1 MIFPSMNW
9 VVAFESRSLAFGST
23 PAVASAPGGVFG
35 RMKVL
40 SLALLVGLLMVGCEE
55 SAPPSEPNAY
65 SQVPVLP
72 DSPEALDLDDN
83 ETLDRIL

>member
-9 VVAFESRSLAFGST
+9 VVAFESRSLALGST
-23 PAVASAPGGVFG
+23 PAVASVPGGVFG

>member
-40 SLALLVGLLMVGCEE
+40 SLALLVGLLMVGA
-55 SAPPSEPNAY
+55 SLANPLGSDTVGRLRASKPRWGAGGTTA
-65 SQVPVLP
+65 
-72 DSPEALDLDDN
+72 AL
-83 ETLDRIL
+83 TVT